1 MAGEEATE
9 RRKGARLE
17 VKVKVGRE
25 EWVCCNEDLIETWGT
40 FYSLENY
47 SYKVC
52 M

>member
-25 EWVCCNEDLIETWGT
+25 EWVSCDENLIKE
-40 FYSLENY
+40 
-47 SYKVC
+47 
-52 M
+52 